1 MGYNFREIER
11 KWQKFWEKN
20 STFQVDNEVSGKEN
34 YYCLV
39 MFPYPSGHLHMG
51 HVRNY
56 VIGDVVAR
64 YRRMQGYNV
73 LHPIGWDA
81 FGLPAENAAIKH
93 NIHPKKWTF
102 DNIDYMRKQIKNLGI
117 SYDWSRE
124 IVTATAEYYKWNQWL
139 FIKFYERGLVY
150 RKKALVNWCPGCKTV
165 LANEQVDSENCCW
178 RCSSIVEYRELE
190 QWFFAIR
197 KYAERLLD
205 DMKFLR
211 EEGGWPERV
220 LLMQENWIGRSE
232 GANVVFTIIDG
243 RGEKKYDLEIFTTR
257 PDTLFGVTF
266 MALSVTHELSRIISV
281 SNSSVRE
288 FIDKEM
294 KKIQRRRRG
303 EEIEKEG
310 IFTGYYAINPVN
322 EDKVPVYVTNYV
334 LPEYGTGAIMA
345 VPAHDKRDFEFAKK
359 YSIRIKEVIK
369 PFNEG
374 DATLPND
381 AYEGEGVM
389 VESGKFSGLPSWEG
403 KREIVKWLESLGK
416 GRAAVEYKIRDWL
429 ISRQRYW
436 GTPIPI
442 IYCDNCGMLPVPEDQ
457 LPVLLPENVRITGTG
472 VSPLAAVEEFV
483 NTRCPRCGGSAQRE
497 TDTMDTFVDSSWYY
511 LRYCDPRNDRAPF
524 DKGISNLWMP
534 VNIYI
539 GGIEHA
545 CMHLIYARFFH
556 KVLYDLGLVGSV
568 EPFKKLVTQGMVT
581 LGGVAMSKSRGNIVE
596 PEEVA
601 EKYGVDTLRL
611 FILFAAP
618 PEKDLE
624 WSSGGVE
631 GIWRFVNRVYRLIEK
646 VIENRN
652 KAQRLIAAD
661 PTMER
666 NKLLNI
672 LHRTIKRVREDIEE
686 RLQFNTAIA
695 SLMELVNFLYQY
707 RNLGDEYST
716 DAVSKLM
723 LLLAPFAPHLA
734 NEGYFMLN
742 NREGIDNEQF
752 PTYDE
757 KFIIEDK
764 VRIPVQ
770 VNGKLRDVIEVDSA
784 YIENEEYIKQVVYES
799 EKVKRH
805 IGDKKVEKVIYIPGR
820 IINIIVAKGD
830 MV

>member
-1 MGYNFREIER
+1 MSYDFKKIEP
-11 KWQKFWEKN
+11 KWQKFWEK
-20 STFQVDNEVSGKEN
+20 SKTFKVEDKVAGKEN

-64 YRRMQGYNV
+64 YKRMQGYNV

-93 NIHPKKWTF
+93 GVHPKKWTL
-102 DNIDYMRKQIKNLGI
+102 DNINYMRKQIQSLGI

-124 IVTATAEYYKWNQWL
+124 IVTASPEYYRWNQWL

-165 LANEQVDSENCCW
+165 LANEQVSSENRCW
-178 RCSSIVEYRELE
+178 RCSSLVEYRELE

-197 KYAERLLD
+197 KYAERLLS

-211 EEGGWPERV
+211 ENGNWPERV

-232 GANVVFTIIDG
+232 GANVLFSVVDG
-243 RGEKKYDLEIFTTR
+243 RGEKKYDLQIFTTR

-266 MALSVTHELSRIISV
+266 MALSVTHELSRIISC
-281 SNSSVRE
+281 SNPSVRE

-294 KKIQRRRRG
+294 KNIQRKRG
-303 EEIEKEG
+303 EDIEKEG

-322 EDKVPVYVTNYV
+322 DEKVPVYVTNYV

-345 VPAHDKRDFEFAKK
+345 VPAHDKRDFEFARK
-359 YSIRIKEVIK
+359 YNIRIKEVIK
-369 PFNEG
+369 PFNEKE
-374 DATLPND
+374 AALPDD

-389 VESGKFSGLPSWEG
+389 VDSGKFSGLPSQEG
-403 KREIVKWLESLGK
+403 KKEIVKWLEGLGK
-416 GRAAVEYKIRDWL
+416 GKAAVEYKIRDWL

-442 IYCDNCGMLPVPEDQ
+442 IYCDNCGTLPVPEEQ
-457 LPVLLPENVRITGTG
+457 LPVLLPEDVKITGTG
-472 VSPLAAVEEFV
+472 VSPLAMVEEFV
-483 NTRCPRCGGSAQRE
+483 NTRCPKCNGKARRE

-511 LRYCDPRNDRAPF
+511 LRYCDPNNDKMPF
-524 DKGISNLWMP
+524 DKEISDLWTP
-534 VNIYI
+534 VDIYI

-556 KVLYDLGLVGSV
+556 KVLYDLGLVESV

-581 LGGVAMSKSRGNIVE
+581 LGSVAMSKSRGNIVE
-596 PEEVA
+596 PEEVI

-631 GIWRFVNRVYRLIEK
+631 GLWRFTNRVYRLIEQ
-646 VIENRN
+646 VVENRRRGQQFIDAPDAR
-652 KAQRLIAAD
+652 K
-661 PTMER
+661 
-666 NKLLNI
+666 KLLNI
-672 LHRTIKRVREDIEE
+672 LHRTIKRVKEDIEK

-707 RNLGDEYST
+707 KNLGDEYST
-716 DAVSKLM
+716 DAVNKLL

-734 NEGYFMLN
+734 NEGYLMLN
-742 NREGIDNEQF
+742 NKEGIDNERF

-757 KFIIEDK
+757 KFIIEEK
-764 VRIPVQ
+764 VKIPVQ
-770 VNGKLRDVIEVDSA
+770 INGKLRDVIEIDSL
-784 YIENEEYIKQVVYES
+784 YVEDSEYVKQRIYES
-799 EKVKRH
+799 EK
-805 IGDKKVEKVIYIPGR
+805 IKKYIEGKE
-820 IINIIVAKGD
+820 IKNIIYVPGKI
-830 MV
+830 VNVVT

>member
-1 MGYNFREIER
+1 MSYDFKKIEP
-11 KWQKFWEKN
+11 KWQKFWEK
-20 STFQVDNEVSGKEN
+20 SKTFKVEDKVAGKEN

-64 YRRMQGYNV
+64 YKRMQGYNV

-93 NIHPKKWTF
+93 GVHPKKWTL
-102 DNIDYMRKQIKNLGI
+102 DNINYMRKQIQSLGI

-124 IVTATAEYYKWNQWL
+124 IVTASPEYYRWNQWL

-165 LANEQVDSENCCW
+165 LANEQVSSENRCW
-178 RCSSIVEYRELE
+178 RCSSLVEYRELE

-197 KYAERLLD
+197 KYAERLLS

-211 EEGGWPERV
+211 ENGNWPERV

-232 GANVVFTIIDG
+232 GANVLFSVVDG
-243 RGEKKYDLEIFTTR
+243 RGEKKYDLQIFTTR

-266 MALSVTHELSRIISV
+266 MALSVTHELSRIISC
-281 SNSSVRE
+281 SNPSVRE

-294 KKIQRRRRG
+294 KNIQRKRG
-303 EEIEKEG
+303 EDIEKEG

-322 EDKVPVYVTNYV
+322 DEKVPVYVTNYV

-345 VPAHDKRDFEFAKK
+345 VPAHDKRDFEFARK
-359 YSIRIKEVIK
+359 YNIRIKEVIK
-369 PFNEG
+369 PFNEKE
-374 DATLPND
+374 AALPDD

-389 VESGKFSGLPSWEG
+389 VDSGKFSGLPSQEG
-403 KREIVKWLESLGK
+403 KKEIVKWLEGLGK
-416 GRAAVEYKIRDWL
+416 GKAAVEYKIRDWL

-442 IYCDNCGMLPVPEDQ
+442 IYCDNCGTLPVPEEQ
-457 LPVLLPENVRITGTG
+457 LPVLLPEDVKITGTG
-472 VSPLAAVEEFV
+472 VSPLAMVEEFV
-483 NTRCPRCGGSAQRE
+483 NTRCPKCNGKARRE

-511 LRYCDPRNDRAPF
+511 LRYCDPNNDKMPF
-524 DKGISNLWMP
+524 DKEISDLWTP
-534 VNIYI
+534 VDIYI

-556 KVLYDLGLVGSV
+556 KVLYDLGLVESV

-596 PEEVA
+596 PEEVI

-631 GIWRFVNRVYRLIEK
+631 GLWRFTNRVYRLIEQ
-646 VIENRN
+646 VVENRRRGQQFIDAPDAR
-652 KAQRLIAAD
+652 K
-661 PTMER
+661 
-666 NKLLNI
+666 KLLNI
-672 LHRTIKRVREDIEE
+672 LHRTIKRVKEDIEK

-707 RNLGDEYST
+707 KNLGDEYST
-716 DAVSKLM
+716 DAVNKLL

-734 NEGYFMLN
+734 NEGYLMLN
-742 NREGIDNEQF
+742 NKEGIDNERF

-757 KFIIEDK
+757 KFIIEEK
-764 VRIPVQ
+764 VKIPVQ
-770 VNGKLRDVIEVDSA
+770 INGKLRDVIEIDSL
-784 YIENEEYIKQVVYES
+784 YVEDSEYVKQRIYES
-799 EKVKRH
+799 EK
-805 IGDKKVEKVIYIPGR
+805 IKKYIEGKEIKNMIYVPGK
-820 IINIIVAKGD
+820 IVN
-830 MV
+830 VVT

>member
-1 MGYNFREIER
+1 MSYDFKKIEP
-11 KWQKFWEKN
+11 KWQKFWEK
-20 STFQVDNEVSGKEN
+20 SKTFKVEDKVAGKEN

-64 YRRMQGYNV
+64 YKRMQGYNV

-93 NIHPKKWTF
+93 GVHPKKWTL
-102 DNIDYMRKQIKNLGI
+102 DNINYMRKQIQSLGI

-124 IVTATAEYYKWNQWL
+124 IVTASPEYYRWNQWL

-165 LANEQVDSENCCW
+165 LANEQVSSENRCW
-178 RCSSIVEYRELE
+178 RCSSLVEYRELE

-197 KYAERLLD
+197 KYAERLLS

-211 EEGGWPERV
+211 ENGNWPERV

-232 GANVVFTIIDG
+232 GANVLFSVVDG
-243 RGEKKYDLEIFTTR
+243 RGEKKYDLQIFTTR

-266 MALSVTHELSRIISV
+266 MALSVTHELSRIISC
-281 SNSSVRE
+281 SNPSVRE

-294 KKIQRRRRG
+294 KNIQRKRG
-303 EEIEKEG
+303 EDIEKEG

-322 EDKVPVYVTNYV
+322 DEKVPVYVTNYV

-345 VPAHDKRDFEFAKK
+345 VPAHDKRDFEFARK
-359 YSIRIKEVIK
+359 YNIRIKEVIK
-369 PFNEG
+369 PFNEKE
-374 DATLPND
+374 AALPDD

-389 VESGKFSGLPSWEG
+389 VDSGKFSGLPSQEG
-403 KREIVKWLESLGK
+403 KKEIVKWLEGLGK
-416 GRAAVEYKIRDWL
+416 GKAAVEYKIRDWL

-442 IYCDNCGMLPVPEDQ
+442 IYCDNCGTLPVPEEQ
-457 LPVLLPENVRITGTG
+457 LPVLLPEDVKITGTG
-472 VSPLAAVEEFV
+472 VSPLAMVEEFV
-483 NTRCPRCGGSAQRE
+483 NTRCPKCNGKARRE

-511 LRYCDPRNDRAPF
+511 LRYCDPNNDKMPF
-524 DKGISNLWMP
+524 DKEISDLWTP
-534 VNIYI
+534 VDIYI

-556 KVLYDLGLVGSV
+556 KVLYDLGLVESV

-596 PEEVA
+596 PEEVI

-631 GIWRFVNRVYRLIEK
+631 GLWRFTNRVYRLIEQ
-646 VIENRN
+646 VVENRRRGQQFIDAPDAR
-652 KAQRLIAAD
+652 K
-661 PTMER
+661 
-666 NKLLNI
+666 KLLNI
-672 LHRTIKRVREDIEE
+672 LHRTIKRVKEDIEK

-707 RNLGDEYST
+707 KNLGDEYST
-716 DAVSKLM
+716 DAVNKLL

-734 NEGYFMLN
+734 NEGYLMLN
-742 NREGIDNEQF
+742 NKEGIDNERF

-757 KFIIEDK
+757 KFIIEEK
-764 VRIPVQ
+764 VKIPVQ
-770 VNGKLRDVIEVDSA
+770 INGKLRDVIEIDSL
-784 YIENEEYIKQVVYES
+784 YVEDSEYVKQRIYES
-799 EKVKRH
+799 EK
-805 IGDKKVEKVIYIPGR
+805 IKKYIEGKE
-820 IINIIVAKGD
+820 IKNIIYVPGKI
-830 MV
+830 VNVVT

>member
-1 MGYNFREIER
+1 MSYDFKKIEP
-11 KWQKFWEKN
+11 KWQKFWEK
-20 STFQVDNEVSGKEN
+20 SKTFKVEDKVAGKEN

-64 YRRMQGYNV
+64 YKRMEGYNV

-93 NIHPKKWTF
+93 GVHPKKWTL
-102 DNIDYMRKQIKNLGI
+102 DNINYMRKQIQSLGI

-124 IVTATAEYYKWNQWL
+124 IVTASPEYYRWNQWL

-165 LANEQVDSENCCW
+165 LANEQVSSENRCW
-178 RCSSIVEYRELE
+178 RCSSLVEYRELE

-197 KYAERLLD
+197 KYAERLLS

-211 EEGGWPERV
+211 ENGNWPERV

-232 GANVVFTIIDG
+232 GANVLFSVVDG
-243 RGEKKYDLEIFTTR
+243 RGEKKYDLQIFTTR

-266 MALSVTHELSRIISV
+266 MALSVTHELSRIISC
-281 SNSSVRE
+281 SNPSVRE

-294 KKIQRRRRG
+294 KNIQRKRG
-303 EEIEKEG
+303 EDIEKEG

-322 EDKVPVYVTNYV
+322 DEKVPVYVTNYV

-345 VPAHDKRDFEFAKK
+345 VPAHDKRDFEFARK
-359 YSIRIKEVIK
+359 YNIRIKEVIK
-369 PFNEG
+369 PFNEKE
-374 DATLPND
+374 AALPDD

-389 VESGKFSGLPSWEG
+389 VDSGKFSGLPSQEG
-403 KREIVKWLESLGK
+403 KKEIVKWLEGLGK
-416 GRAAVEYKIRDWL
+416 GKAAVEYKIRDWL

-442 IYCDNCGMLPVPEDQ
+442 IYCDNCGTLPVPEEQ
-457 LPVLLPENVRITGTG
+457 LPVLLPEDVKITGTG
-472 VSPLAAVEEFV
+472 VSPLAMVEEFV
-483 NTRCPRCGGSAQRE
+483 NTRCPKCNGKARRE

-511 LRYCDPRNDRAPF
+511 LRYCDPNNDKMPF
-524 DKGISNLWMP
+524 DKEISDLWTP
-534 VNIYI
+534 VDIYI

-556 KVLYDLGLVGSV
+556 KVLYDLGLVESV

-596 PEEVA
+596 PEEVI

-631 GIWRFVNRVYRLIEK
+631 GLWRFTNRVYRLIEQ
-646 VIENRN
+646 VVENRRRGQQFIDAPDAR
-652 KAQRLIAAD
+652 K
-661 PTMER
+661 
-666 NKLLNI
+666 KLLNI
-672 LHRTIKRVREDIEE
+672 LHRTIKRVKEDIEK

-707 RNLGDEYST
+707 KNLGDEYST
-716 DAVSKLM
+716 DAVNKLL

-734 NEGYFMLN
+734 NEGYLMLN
-742 NREGIDNEQF
+742 NKEGIDNERF

-757 KFIIEDK
+757 KFIIEEK
-764 VRIPVQ
+764 VKIPVQ
-770 VNGKLRDVIEVDSA
+770 INGKLRDVIEIDSL
-784 YIENEEYIKQVVYES
+784 YVEDSEYVKQRIYES
-799 EKVKRH
+799 EK
-805 IGDKKVEKVIYIPGR
+805 IKKYIEGKEIKNMIYVPGK
-820 IINIIVAKGD
+820 IVN
-830 MV
+830 VVT